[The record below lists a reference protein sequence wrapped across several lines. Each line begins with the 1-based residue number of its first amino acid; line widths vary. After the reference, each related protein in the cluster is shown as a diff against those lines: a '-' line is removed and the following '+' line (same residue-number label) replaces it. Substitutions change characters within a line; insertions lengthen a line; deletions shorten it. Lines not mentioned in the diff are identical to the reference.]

1 MAADFAG
8 VDASLWQVRI
18 AISHTYQPL
27 TIVMQLPCI
36 EAGEVHAKKIRRIA
50 LVSSLGAAK
59 AINICAIAEQAVAAG
74 GNLKQLAHGTM
85 VCHRDWCVQRD
96 SLADIRMPITP
107 NEHT

>member
-27 TIVMQLPCI
+27 TVVMQLPCI
-36 EAGEVHAKKIRRIA
+36 EAGEVHTKKIRRIA

-59 AINICAIAEQAVAAG
+59 AIDVRAVAEQAVAAG
-74 GNLKQLAHGTM
+74 GNLQQLAHGAM
-85 VCHRDWCVQRD
+85 IGHRDWCVQRD
-96 SLADIRMPITP
+96 GLADIRMPIARD
-107 NEHT
+107 EH